1 MDGRSRPGA
10 GRRDERA
17 GGARTRAGA
26 CPLVVAHLH
35 SCPSALTPHVDWAV
49 SAGLGRDVRLP
60 WRPQPAAPGTL
71 RAEGSWRAAPGT
83 AGRLVDALR
92 GWSLLRFE
100 VTEEPSPGVD
110 GLRFSHVPHLGLFT
124 ASTSANGDVVLAE
137 DRVRRLLVA
146 GGGRV
151 ELVDALDRAL
161 GRPWDDDLEAYR
173 RTAEPEPLRA
183 SG

>member
-1 MDGRSRPGA
+1 MDGRTRPGA

-17 GGARTRAGA
+17 GGPGSSARA
-26 CPLVVAHLH
+26 CPRVVVHVHA
-35 SCPSALTPHVDWAV
+35 CPSALTPHVDWAV

-60 WRPQPAAPGTL
+60 WRPQPAAPGSL
-71 RAEGSWRAAPGT
+71 RAEGSWRTRAGT
-83 AGRLVDALR
+83 ASRLVEALR

-137 DRVRRLLVA
+137 DRVRRLLAEA
-146 GGGRV
+146 GGRA
-151 ELVDALDRAL
+151 ELAAALERDL
-161 GRPWDDDLEAYR
+161 GRPWDEDLEAYR
-173 RTAEPEPLRA
+173 HAAEPEPLRA